1 MMTKQTIR
9 AIAFGMLFATSV
21 IGAAYYMEF
30 DTLTTAKLHDAL
42 KKEGLI
48 AISESEYKRL
58 KEAAK
63 QDRPA
68 SVSGHQ
74 VSSKTVY
81 VYFLTIQKGEV
92 PNDFAQKLEDAHII
106 SDANTFVTYLET
118 HGLTRYVR
126 AGTYKVHSG
135 MSYEEIGDLI
145 TNKSNKNGVTP

>member
-1 MMTKQTIR
+1 MMKKQTIR
-9 AIAFGMLFATSV
+9 AIALGMLFATSV

-30 DTLTTAKLHDAL
+30 GTLTTAKLHDAL

-48 AISESEYKRL
+48 AISVSEYKKL

-63 QDRPA
+63 QDSPP
-68 SVSGHQ
+68 SVSNNQ
-74 VSSKTVY
+74 PSAKTVY

-92 PNDFAQKLEDAHII
+92 PNDFAQKLKDAHII
-106 SDANTFVTYLET
+106 PDANAFVTYLET

-135 MSYEEIGDLI
+135 MSYEEIGNLI
-145 TNKSNKNGVTP
+145 TNHQQIR

>member
-9 AIAFGMLFATSV
+9 AIALGMLFATSV

-30 DTLTTAKLHDAL
+30 GASTTAKLHDAL

-48 AISESEYKRL
+48 AISVSEYKKL

-63 QDRPA
+63 QDSPP
-68 SVSGHQ
+68 SVSNNQ
-74 VSSKTVY
+74 PSTKTVY

-92 PNDFAQKLEDAHII
+92 PNDFAQKLKDAHII
-106 SDANTFVTYLET
+106 SDANAFVTYLET
-118 HGLTRYVR
+118 HGLTRYVH

-135 MSYEEIGDLI
+135 MSYEEIGNLI
-145 TNKSNKNGVTP
+145 TNRQQIR

>member
-9 AIAFGMLFATSV
+9 AAALGMLFATSV
-21 IGAAYYMEF
+21 IGAAYYMESH
-30 DTLTTAKLHDAL
+30 TMTTSKLHDAL

-48 AISESEYKRL
+48 AISETEYKKL

-63 QDRPA
+63 QDEPA
-68 SVSGHQ
+68 SVSTNQ
-74 VSSKTVY
+74 SSSKTVY

-92 PNDFAQKLEDAHII
+92 PNDFAQKLKDAHII
-106 SDANTFVTYLET
+106 PDANAFVTYLET

-135 MSYEEIGDLI
+135 MSYEEIGNLI
-145 TNKSNKNGVTP
+145 TNRQQTR